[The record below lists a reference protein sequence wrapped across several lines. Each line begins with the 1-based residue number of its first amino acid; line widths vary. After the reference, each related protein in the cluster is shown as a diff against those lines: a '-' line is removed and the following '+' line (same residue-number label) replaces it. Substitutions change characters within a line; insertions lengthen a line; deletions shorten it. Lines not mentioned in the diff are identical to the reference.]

1 MQYLQ
6 GFIICKY
13 RRGKKKGKRY
23 INFNKRYAWFIPDSL
38 QNKIKRGDVVLARV
52 ETYSKEKQ
60 KNIISSVP
68 VLVSRVYE
76 SSNNEKRDCILKILR
91 KKKSKSEIT
100 IERIEKLLDK
110 AVKEEVVIKSAAWY
124 KYDNKVLAQGKMKT
138 VNYLMENNDLYQKI
152 VQEVRS
158 KKDNN

>member
-6 GFIICKY
+6 GFIIWNYKRG
-13 RRGKKKGKRY
+13 RRKGVSRT
-23 INFNKRYAWFIPDSL
+23 NFNKCYNWFIPDSL
-38 QNKIKRGDVVLARV
+38 QNKIKRGDIVLARV

-60 KNIISSVP
+60 KNIKRAVP

-76 SSNNEKRDCILKILR
+76 SSKNQRRECILKILR
-91 KKKSKSEIT
+91 KNKSEET
-100 IERIEKLLDK
+100 IEDIEKLLDK
-110 AVKEEVVIKSAAWY
+110 AIKAEVIIKSAAWY
-124 KYDNKVLAQGKMKT
+124 KYDNKVLGQGKIKT

-152 VQEVRS
+152 VQEVQS

>member
-6 GFIICKY
+6 GFIIWKY
-13 RRGKKKGKRY
+13 KKGRKKG
-23 INFNKRYAWFIPDSL
+23 ISHVNFNKHYVWFIPDSL
-38 QNKIKRGDVVLARV
+38 QNKIEPGDRVLARV

-60 KNIISSVP
+60 KNIKRAVP

-76 SSNNEKRDCILKILR
+76 SSKNQRRECILKILR
-91 KKKSKSEIT
+91 KNKSEET
-100 IERIEKLLDK
+100 IEDIEKLLDK

-124 KYDNKVLAQGKMKT
+124 KYDNKVLGQGKMKT

-152 VQEVRS
+152 VQEVQS
-158 KKDNN
+158 KKVNN